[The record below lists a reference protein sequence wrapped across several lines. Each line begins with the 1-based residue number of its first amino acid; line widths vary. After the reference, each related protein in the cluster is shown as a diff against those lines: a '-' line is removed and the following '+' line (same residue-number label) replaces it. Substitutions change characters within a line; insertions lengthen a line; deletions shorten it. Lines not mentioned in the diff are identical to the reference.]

1 MSGPLAG
8 IRVVEIAGLG
18 PGPFCGMLLADM
30 GADVVLVDRA
40 GGQQWLIDPTVDV
53 TRRGKRSVAVDLKTP
68 IGAEIVRR
76 LAAGAAVL
84 FEGFRPGVA
93 ERLGIGPAECLA
105 RNERLVYGRITGWGQ
120 HGPLAS
126 AAGHDIDYIALAG
139 ALHPTGSP
147 DTPPIPPLNLLGD
160 YGGGGM
166 LLAFGLV
173 CGVLAAERSGRGQVV
188 DAAMVD
194 GAALL
199 TAALH
204 SARAAGWWS
213 DERGTNLLDGAAPF
227 YRTYECADGGFIAV
241 GALEPQFTAN
251 LLDRLDIAPDDELR
265 RGNADRALWP
275 ASAGRLAD
283 IFRTRT
289 RDEWCAILAGD
300 CCVAP
305 VLSLAEAP
313 AHEHNI
319 ARGTF
324 VHRDGVAQPA
334 PAPRFDRTPG
344 TIAGTS
350 PRPGADCADVLGEI
364 GYSPAEIEEF
374 VDAGIVSA

>member
-30 GADVVLVDRA
+30 GADVVLVDRL
-40 GGQQWLIDPTVDV
+40 GGQPWLIEPTADV
-53 TRRGKRSVAVDLKTP
+53 TRRGKRSIAVDLKSP
-68 IGAEIVRR
+68 AGAEVVLR
-76 LAAGAAVL
+76 LAAGADTL
-84 FEGFRPGVA
+84 IEGFRPGVA
-93 ERLGIGPAECLA
+93 ERLGIGPAECLS
-105 RNERLVYGRITGWGQ
+105 RNEKLVYGRVTGWGQ
-120 HGPLAS
+120 DGPLAS
-126 AAGHDIDYIALAG
+126 AAGHDVDYIALAG
-139 ALHPTGSP
+139 ALHPTGAP
-147 DTPPIPPLNLLGD
+147 DAPPVPPLNLLGD

-166 LLAFGLV
+166 LLAFGIV
-173 CGVLAAERSGRGQVV
+173 CGVVAAARTGRGQVV

-213 DERGTNLLDGAAPF
+213 DDRGTNLLDGAAPF
-227 YRTYECADGGFIAV
+227 YRTYECRDRRFIAV

-251 LLDRLDIAPDDELR
+251 LLDGLGVSADDELR
-265 RGNADRALWP
+265 RGNGDRESWP
-275 ASAGRLAD
+275 ALTSRLAD

-289 RDEWCAILAGD
+289 RDEWCAILSGD

-305 VLSLAEAP
+305 VLSLGEAP

-324 VHRDGVAQPA
+324 VQRDGVVQPA

-344 TIAGTS
+344 AIAGPA
-350 PRPGADCADVLGEI
+350 PRPGAHCACLLGEI
-364 GYSPAEIEEF
+364 GYSTAEIDELRN
-374 VDAGIVSA
+374 AGIAGA

>member
-1 MSGPLAG
+1 MSGPLTG
-8 IRVVEIAGLG
+8 TRVVEIAGLG

-40 GGQQWLIDPTVDV
+40 GRQPSLIDPTVDV

-68 IGAEIVRR
+68 AGAEIVRR
-76 LAAGAAVL
+76 LAAGADVL

-105 RNERLVYGRITGWGQ
+105 RNGKLVYGRITGWGQ
-120 HGPLAS
+120 DGPLAS
-126 AAGHDIDYIALAG
+126 TAGHDIDYIALAG
-139 ALHPTGSP
+139 ALYPTGAA
-147 DTPPIPPLNLLGD
+147 DAPPTPPLNLVGD

-166 LLAFGLV
+166 LLAFGIV
-173 CGVLAAERSGRGQVV
+173 CGVLAAARSGRGQVV

-194 GAALL
+194 GGALL

-227 YRTYECADGGFIAV
+227 YRTYECKDGRFVAV

-251 LLDRLDIAPDDELR
+251 LLDRLGISPDDELR
-265 RGNADRALWP
+265 RGNSDRELWP
-275 ASAGRLAD
+275 ALTSRLAD
-283 IFRTRT
+283 IFGTRS

-313 AHEHNI
+313 AHEHNA
-319 ARGTF
+319 ARATF
-324 VHRDGVAQPA
+324 VRRDGVVQPA

-344 TIAGTS
+344 AVAAS
-350 PRPGADCADVLGEI
+350 PPRPGRDSTDILGEI
-364 GYSPAEIEEF
+364 GYSAAEIDELM
-374 VDAGIVSA
+374 VGGITSD